1 MHQTNEEKSTMK
13 LGGET
18 ETQSHHKPH
27 PSTLTP
33 PCPRLPGSP
42 RTACTLTPP
51 CPSLPGSPRTAC
63 TLTPPCPRLPG
74 SPRIACTL
82 GLVQQ
87 SQKLLL
93 TRHLLVAWLWWPLGL
108 ARKCPTGMLQ
118 SINPWPVAR
127 AQGQQLE
134 RSKTVII
141 YRWHDTKKKTL
152 KTLPNY

>member
-1 MHQTNEEKSTMK
+1 MHQTNREKPTMK

-42 RTACTLTPP
+42 R
-51 CPSLPGSPRTAC
+51 
-63 TLTPPCPRLPG
+63 
-74 SPRIACTL
+74 IACTL
-82 GLVQQ
+82 GLAQQ

-108 ARKCPTGMLQ
+108 ARKCPTGMLP
-118 SINPWPVAR
+118 S
-127 AQGQQLE
+127 
-134 RSKTVII
+134 VILGLFPLL
-141 YRWHDTKKKTL
+141 RDSSL
-152 KTLPNY
+152 KEVKLSLFTDDMILKRKP

>member
-1 MHQTNEEKSTMK
+1 MHQTNREKPTMK

-51 CPSLPGSPRTAC
+51 CP
-63 TLTPPCPRLPG
+63 RLPG

-82 GLVQQ
+82 GLAQQ

-108 ARKCPTGMLQ
+108 ARKCPTGMLP
-118 SINPWPVAR
+118 S
-127 AQGQQLE
+127 
-134 RSKTVII
+134 VILGLFPLL
-141 YRWHDTKKKTL
+141 RDSSL
-152 KTLPNY
+152 KEVKLSLFTDDMILKRKP

>member
-1 MHQTNEEKSTMK
+1 MRKNLQWSWEERLRHSLTIN
-13 LGGET
+13 LTSAHSLRLAPVCQDLPGLLA
-18 ETQSHHKPH
+18 H
-27 PSTLTP
+27 TLTP
-33 PCPRLPGSP
+33 PCS
-42 RTACTLTPP
+42 
-51 CPSLPGSPRTAC
+51 
-63 TLTPPCPRLPG
+63 RLPG

-82 GLVQQ
+82 GLAQQ

-118 SINPWPVAR
+118 SINPWLVAP

-152 KTLPNY
+152 KTLPKSTRINKFSKATG